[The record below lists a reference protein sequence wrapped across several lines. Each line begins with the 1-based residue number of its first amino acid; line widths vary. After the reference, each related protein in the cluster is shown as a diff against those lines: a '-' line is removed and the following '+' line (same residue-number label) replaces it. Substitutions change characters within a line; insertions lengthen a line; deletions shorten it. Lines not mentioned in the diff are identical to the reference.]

1 MSDSL
6 REDKQLKGS
15 HKKGSLII
23 GVGLAVA
30 VLLLVAVVFFL
41 LKTAKVVE
49 PAALVVGERE
59 VSKERFDEY
68 VELGKKTSTSAAT
81 VKAIVIEY
89 EKNRVAAQ
97 KHKID
102 LPEAYIALSR
112 EDMIA
117 EAAQQPGDVNAL
129 RMASDD
135 LTKLRLYNIAFENY
149 LNQSAEGGWSLVL
162 YDVPV
167 IQSLDPDASVQRAQN
182 SAKSLRD
189 KIANKQLTVPAGVEA
204 ARQLNIGQPAQSGMY
219 FIRESDGAV
228 IGRYGGGVY
237 ARLLDP
243 DFIRN
248 QVKEKQPGLSEVQ
261 NYNNQSLYFID
272 LLYTQKKQADLSATI
287 NNEKTGM
294 KVVDYVNQ

>member
-1 MSDSL
+1 MNDSL

-59 VSKERFDEY
+59 VSKEQFDEY
-68 VELGKKTSTSAAT
+68 VQLGKKTSTSATT
-81 VKAIVIEY
+81 VKSIVVEY
-89 EKNRVAAQ
+89 EKNKLVAE

-102 LPEAYIALSR
+102 LPEAYTALSR
-112 EDMIA
+112 DDMIA
-117 EAAQQPGDVNAL
+117 EAGQQPGDVNSL
-129 RMASDD
+129 RTANDA
-135 LTKLRLYNIAFENY
+135 LTKLRLYNTAFENY
-149 LNQSAEGGWSLVL
+149 LDQSVEGGWSLVL

-167 IQSLDPDASVQRAQN
+167 IQSLDPEASIKDAQD
-182 SAKSLRD
+182 SAKSLRE

-204 ARQLNIGQPAQSGMY
+204 AQQLNIGQPAQSGMY

-248 QVKEKQPGLSEVQ
+248 QVRGKQPGLSEVQ
-261 NYNNQSLYFID
+261 NYNNQSLYFVD
-272 LLYTQKKQADLSATI
+272 LLYTQKKQADLSARI
-287 NNEKTGM
+287 NNEKTDM